1 MEGEKELAAR
11 EQKSILVVEDDPGLG
26 GLLQTALQDE
36 GYRVAVLN
44 VVETDAVRSAVGRL
58 EPDCVLL
65 DGASRAGYGS
75 SWADAAWLA
84 ERERPIPVVMIT
96 GHQAELEEARA
107 RQTERSRAARFSA
120 AVEKPFDLDELL
132 TVVAEAAG
140 RAGAFDGSP
149 AADARRTERLVAR
162 LRAAGL
168 QDVVASGRREWATFA
183 GPDGV
188 WLLYWSQRD
197 GVYYLVRQRA
207 TDGGFEQVGRFYDL
221 DAAVALAATLQ
232 QPNGVGAA
240 AAGQVG

>member
-11 EQKSILVVEDDPGLG
+11 EQKSVLVVEDDPGLG
-26 GLLQTALQDE
+26 GLLQAALQDE
-36 GYRVAVLN
+36 GHRVAVLN
-44 VVETDAVRSAVGRL
+44 VVQSDAVRSAVGRL

-65 DGASRAGYGS
+65 DGASSAGYGS
-75 SWADAAWLA
+75 SWADAAWLSQ
-84 ERERPIPVVMIT
+84 RDRPVPVVMIT

-132 TVVAEAAG
+132 AVVAEAVGQAS
-140 RAGAFDGSP
+140 AFDGSA

-162 LRAAGL
+162 LREAGL
-168 QDVVASGRREWATFA
+168 QDVVASGRREWATFP
-183 GPDGV
+183 GPGGV

-221 DAAVALAATLQ
+221 DAAVALATTLQ
-232 QPNGVGAA
+232 RPNGVGSAV
-240 AAGQVG
+240 AG